1 MAPAVEFGCIL
12 AKNGSAQWKFQANVL
27 VSVKPYYNRWRADMS
42 AYPTGVGFRGLNRA
56 GAEYGDDWDGWNGQT
71 FYTFPTEAELDAEL
85 TAYAAKGFNTIRLPI
100 SWERL
105 QHSLNG
111 PLDTVYAN
119 RVLAF
124 ASQANTAGWLVIVD
138 LHNYNR
144 YATGAFDGDVQVDT
158 YEQLVFGDGL
168 DASHLSD
175 VWTRIATMFLGNPDV
190 VFNIMNEPH
199 DFKVE
204 SDNWFADI
212 QTVMDAI
219 RATGADQLILV
230 PNSRGSDVD
239 HWDTYAPNGGSLDS
253 AAALAI
259 ADFAD
264 NFAFDMHAYQDLPES
279 STSYVELVTPVT
291 EWARLNGKRLF
302 LSELGVVNE
311 APKGELALGNLLE
324 YLNDNSDIWIGW
336 TTWNL
341 PPYNISQDG
350 DYTADGPEM
359 VWYTPHLTP
368 NIVSGGV

>member
-1 MAPAVEFGCIL
+1 
-12 AKNGSAQWKFQANVL
+12 
-27 VSVKPYYNRWRADMS
+27 MS

-85 TAYAAKGFNTIRLPI
+85 TAYAAKGFNAIRLPI

-124 ASQANTAGWLVIVD
+124 ANQANTAGWLVIVD

-199 DFKVE
+199 DFNVE

-212 QTVMDAI
+212 QTVIDAI

-259 ADFAD
+259 ADIAD

-302 LSELGVVNE
+302 LSELGVVNG

-324 YLNDNSDIWIGW
+324 YLNDNGDIWIGW

-368 NIVSGGV
+368 NIVSGGL